1 VLDGQGGDIAGELGM
16 GERRRIHTAQA
27 EQRVTGK
34 ARKTTEIEGQ
44 VVRHVNGV

>member
-1 VLDGQGGDIAGELGM
+1 VPQGQGGDIAGKLGV
-16 GERRRIHTAQA
+16 GEQHRFGATQT

-34 ARKTTEIEGQ
+34 ARKTDEIHGQ